1 MHRRAGDLIS
11 QRLTALGG
19 TLPPAPH
26 PRGVDLEQP
35 TDAFERPAILTGL
48 VDHLEQL
55 ALDLGV
61 DPRRDGAAC

>member
-11 QRLTALGG
+11 QRLNALGG

-26 PRGVDLEQP
+26 PRSADLEQS
-35 TDAFERPAILTGL
+35 TDAFERPVLIAGL
-48 VDHLEQL
+48 VDHLEEL
-55 ALDLGV
+55 LLDLGV